1 MGHKNDLVVYKVE
14 SSLKADTPESVKI
27 IAVER
32 QNTAEVEV
40 QVWKTIEGV
49 LQLTE
54 IEDVQRKDNK
64 AHPVNHTFLTTITE
78 ETWRKFK
85 EEARNLSKATQPVIC
100 DDGVREIVIYLN
112 PKQIEGLCSP

>member
-40 QVWKTIEGV
+40 QVWKTIEG
-49 LQLTE
+49 T
-54 IEDVQRKDNK
+54 
-64 AHPVNHTFLTTITE
+64 
-78 ETWRKFK
+78 
-85 EEARNLSKATQPVIC
+85 VISVP
-100 DDGVREIVIYLN
+100 GTVREMCEHVSTLSALFRQVFYN
-112 PKQIEGLCSP
+112 